1 MSIDVKL
8 IQKDLQTDFMGRK
21 ILILDKTDSTNLEV
35 KAAATNK
42 AENGTLI
49 IAEDQRKGKG
59 QIGKSWFS
67 SKEESIAMSLLLY
80 TDGIK
85 DENLPI
91 IPLAVGLGVSEAL
104 QNISEQEF
112 QLKWPNDIL
121 LAGKKLCGILCE
133 KFVIEERKYVAIGI
147 GINVNNRIFPEE
159 LKDIAVSLFIA
170 EGKPFSRE
178 KIISRILN
186 KVEKIYYKIYRNEI
200 PEIIKTYKTKCISI
214 GKEIKFMING
224 VKNTGGIMDISNQ
237 GGIIVLGKNGNKVT
251 LNSSQSIITK

>member
-1 MSIDVKL
+1 M
-8 IQKDLQTDFMGRK
+8 
-21 ILILDKTDSTNLEV
+21 
-35 KAAATNK
+35 
-42 AENGTLI
+42 AE
-49 IAEDQRKGKG
+49 RH
-59 QIGKSWFS
+59 F
-67 SKEESIAMSLLLY
+67 
-80 TDGIK
+80 
-85 DENLPI
+85 
-91 IPLAVGLGVSEAL
+91 
-104 QNISEQEF
+104 
-112 QLKWPNDIL
+112 
-121 LAGKKLCGILCE
+121 AGKKLCGILCE